1 MASGV
6 RYMCAYRIA
15 RREGCGMMN
24 IVFRGTIS
32 LIDG

>member
-6 RYMCAYRIA
+6 RYMCAYRMA
-15 RREGCGMMN
+15 GREGCGMVD